1 MKPSLT
7 KDEYLRQFQERMS
20 HDKRENEELNAYLT
34 QQFEELNQLI
44 STISP
49 DNFWENLPKIIGID
63 AKLTLMAEIICYD
76 YSKLLTKEIL
86 RLVETDYRTYF
97 KELCGND
104 LSANNKY
111 SMVFNIV

>member
-1 MKPSLT
+1 
-7 KDEYLRQFQERMS
+7 MS
-20 HDKRENEELNAYLT
+20 HDKQENEELNAYLT

-76 YSKLLTKEIL
+76 YSKLPIKEIL

>member
-1 MKPSLT
+1 MC
-7 KDEYLRQFQERMS
+7 QFQERMS

-34 QQFEELNQLI
+34 QQFEELNQLT

-76 YSKLLTKEIL
+76 YSKLPIKEIL

-104 LSANNKY
+104 LSANYKY
-111 SMVFNIV
+111 SMVFNVV

>member
-1 MKPSLT
+1 
-7 KDEYLRQFQERMS
+7 MS

-76 YSKLLTKEIL
+76 YSKLPIKEIS

-111 SMVFNIV
+111 SMVFNVV

>member
-1 MKPSLT
+1 M
-7 KDEYLRQFQERMS
+7 RQFQERMS

-76 YSKLLTKEIL
+76 YSKLPIKEIL

-111 SMVFNIV
+111 SMVFNVV

>member
-1 MKPSLT
+1 M
-7 KDEYLRQFQERMS
+7 RQFQERMS

-76 YSKLLTKEIL
+76 YSKLPIKEIL

-97 KELCGND
+97 KEFCGND

-111 SMVFNIV
+111 SMVFNVV

>member
-1 MKPSLT
+1 MC
-7 KDEYLRQFQERMS
+7 QFQERMS
-20 HDKRENEELNAYLT
+20 YDKRENEELNAYLT

-49 DNFWENLPKIIGID
+49 ANFWENLPKIIGID

-76 YSKLLTKEIL
+76 YSKLPIKEIL
-86 RLVETDYRTYF
+86 RLVESDYRTYF

-111 SMVFNIV
+111 SMVFNVV

>member
-1 MKPSLT
+1 
-7 KDEYLRQFQERMS
+7 MS
-20 HDKRENEELNAYLT
+20 HDKRENEELNAYLA

-44 STISP
+44 SKISP

-76 YSKLLTKEIL
+76 YSKLPIKEIL
-86 RLVETDYRTYF
+86 RLVETDYCTYF

-111 SMVFNIV
+111 SMVFNVV

>member
-1 MKPSLT
+1 
-7 KDEYLRQFQERMS
+7 MS

-76 YSKLLTKEIL
+76 YSKLPIKEIL

-111 SMVFNIV
+111 SMVFNVV

>member
-1 MKPSLT
+1 M
-7 KDEYLRQFQERMS
+7 RQFQERIS

-76 YSKLLTKEIL
+76 YSKLPIKEIL
-86 RLVETDYRTYF
+86 RIVETDYRTYF

-111 SMVFNIV
+111 SMVFNVV